1 MLNEIA
7 DRVHK
12 ANSKWW
18 LDMDRPCS
26 CTIRTVP
33 VANPD
38 CQHCGGTGY
47 LPKQRNVGELLML
60 CVSELA
66 EAMEGDRKGLQDDK
80 LPEYRMFDVEIVD
93 CFIRLFDIAA
103 GMGID
108 LDEVFEAKM
117 EYNSV
122 RADHK
127 LENRRLAGGKKY

>member
-1 MLNEIA
+1 
-7 DRVHK
+7 
-12 ANSKWW
+12 
-18 LDMDRPCS
+18 
-26 CTIRTVP
+26 
-33 VANPD
+33 
-38 CQHCGGTGY
+38 
-47 LPKQRNVGELLML
+47 ML